1 VTRVCPSCGTRLTSG
16 ATLPLGRVVSLIGGL
31 GLIAAYFM
39 PWFGLPQGVTLS
51 GDSLGRILGGTVD
64 LRRYLPGATGGATE
78 VLALRGLV
86 YLFPACGALAA
97 LLTVGAGVWSA
108 AGRPLGLG
116 LAASGLVPLLALGVG
131 LTRLPPGSS
140 PEIGLGLI
148 GAGAAAVLLGLA
160 LERVWLRS

>member
-1 VTRVCPSCGTRLTSG
+1 VIRVCPNCGTRLASQ

-39 PWFGLPQGVTLS
+39 PWFGVPQGVTLS

-64 LRRYLPGATGGATE
+64 LRRFLPGATGGATE

-86 YLFPACGALAA
+86 FLFPTCGVLAV
-97 LLTVGAGVWSA
+97 LLTLGACAWPA
-108 AGRPLGLG
+108 AGRPLGFG

-131 LTRLPPGSS
+131 LTRLPPGAS
-140 PEIGLGLI
+140 PELGLGLI
-148 GAGAAAVLLGLA
+148 GAGALMVLLGLA
-160 LERVWLRS
+160 LGRLGLRS